1 MNPPGSLSL
10 QDLLALTPV
19 IIVAITAVLV
29 MLGIAWRRHHT
40 GTVIVTVVGLNLALV
55 SIPMVATLG
64 VVTVPLLAI
73 DGVALFGAVLVL
85 VSSLACSTIAHAYLA
100 GFPGQKEEF
109 YLLMLTAAAGAMVLV
124 ASTHLATLFFG
135 LELMSMPLYGML
147 AYSFRAQGS
156 LEAGVKY
163 LVLSAA
169 GTAFLLFGMAL
180 LYAQTGRLDLAGLAA
195 GLGPDYPVALAGA
208 VMMLVGL
215 GFKLS
220 IVPFHLWTP
229 DVYEGSPGPATILLA
244 SVSKLAVFLVL
255 LRLLELAPAFQAA
268 WLSQLLAVLAL
279 ITMLAGNLLALHQ
292 ANLKRLL
299 GYSSIAHFGYLLVA
313 LVVNS
318 ELAVETTA
326 VYLVTYLVAT
336 LAAFGVVTLVSSPY
350 SGEDASALHHYRGLF
365 WRRPYLAAV
374 LTVSLLSLA
383 GIPFTAGF
391 IGKFYI
397 VGLAVESGR
406 WWLLGAIILGSAI
419 GLFYYLRVM
428 VTLYLREPGMRRR
441 DATNDWATR
450 AGGLVLIGLAVLVL
464 VLGLYPTPIVDW
476 ASELT
481 LAPG

>member
-1 MNPPGSLSL
+1 MTVTTLTL
-10 QDLLALTPV
+10 QHLMALTPV
-19 IIVAITAVLV
+19 ILVAATALAV
-29 MLGIAWRRHHT
+29 MLGIAGRRHHT
-40 GTVIVTVVGLNLALV
+40 ATAVVTVAGLNLALV
-55 SIPMVATLG
+55 SLPLVATLG
-64 VVTVPLLAI
+64 VVTTPLLAI
-73 DGVALFGAVLVL
+73 DGLTLFGAALIL
-85 VSSLACSTIAHAYLA
+85 ISSLACGTIAHAHLSGY
-100 GFPGQKEEF
+100 PGPREEF
-109 YLLMLTAAAGAMVLV
+109 YLLMLCSAAGAMVLV

-135 LELMSMPLYGML
+135 LELLSMPLYGML
-147 AYSFRAQGS
+147 AYSFREKRA
-156 LEAGVKY
+156 LEAGIKY

-195 GLGPDYPVALAGA
+195 GLDATGVIGLGGVAL
-208 VMMLVGL
+208 MLVGL

-255 LRLLELAPAFQAA
+255 LRLLELAPAFDNP
-268 WLSQLLAVLAL
+268 WFTGVLAAL
-279 ITMLAGNLLALHQ
+279 ALVTMLVGNLLALQQ

-313 LVVNS
+313 LVVTS

-336 LAAFGVVTLVSSPY
+336 LAAFGVVTLLSSPY

-397 VGLAVESGR
+397 VALAVEAGR
-406 WWLLGAIILGSAI
+406 WWLLGGIILGSAI
-419 GLFYYLRVM
+419 GLYYYLKVM
-428 VTLYLREPGMRRR
+428 VTLYLVEPGMRRR
-441 DATNDWATR
+441 DASNDWALQ
-450 AGGLVLIGLAVLVL
+450 AGGVVLLGLAVLVL
-464 VLGLYPTPIVDW
+464 VLGLYPTPVVNW
-476 ASELT
+476 ASGLT